1 MKMKNVAKN
10 FGLCMVGFISGII
23 ATSVGVL
30 YLVKKSRNIQN
41 GISKE
46 VEKWLRGLLFNE
58 KVDLT
63 VQDSS
68 SSTGYHYP
76 DIVLA
81 TKEEAKSILDRM
93 KKKLD
98 EYGVVTV
105 SDFLDL
111 TSCSSIH
118 YENDHKYGWV
128 NVDAHIVPVPKG
140 WKIVFKHN
148 PKEVL

>member
-10 FGLCMVGFISGII
+10 FGLCMVGFISGSIT
-23 ATSVGVL
+23 TSVGVL
-30 YLVKKSRNIQN
+30 HLIKKSKDIQN

-63 VQDSS
+63 
-68 SSTGYHYP
+68 GHNYP
-76 DIVLA
+76 DIVLG

-93 KKKLD
+93 KKILD

-128 NVDAHIVPVPKG
+128 NVDAHIVPVPDG
-140 WKIVFKHN
+140 WTIVFKHV
-148 PKEVL
+148 PKEVY